1 MKRSKKSRSSKPK
14 KVGRRRHDT
23 NFDDSMSSKS
33 VSSASNDSYSLYS
46 DSDSTSSVSFSS
58 SNSEGTYR
66 VKKKVKVSRLRNKLK
81 HRRKRVR
88 RKPSSTEDS
97 SRTKKRKRSR
107 KKADSKSLKKSRKD
121 KSRRNVRHSSA
132 PSGSHDLSTCK
143 EESVYLSEE
152 CELQKLTY
160 ISRKSM
166 RGKRKSPKERVET
179 RSSSSSPYNWSRDQ
193 SYSGSQ
199 GDKTFDGGHESRRLR
214 SVIVFPEQAH
224 EKQGNSSEKD
234 LPREEIVH
242 DRDDY
247 PSLRSNGS
255 SSGGSKR
262 SCSPVA
268 LGDKIQEKNVQGQE
282 TCVSNSRE
290 VEIIESRKNDCNAGV
305 NDPFLNEFE
314 MHKQEIGSGDLGAD
328 DLEVVLRRTALENLK
343 KFRGGIR
350 KMNAATNSQVN
361 SIDGDAKESFSSK
374 TEIFHG
380 GVSPKQDDTNMIDYV
395 EISERS
401 SRTASSTQGISNPY
415 KDIAEKGNMIR
426 GSGTVT
432 EMATHSSDGLAVSVS
447 SLREDLITTQA
458 AVVESESQDSVL
470 RGKDLS
476 INSSLNQEM
485 TLQSSPNKKLNE
497 DRQSEKKNL
506 LKTTHAVASGMTN
519 DSETGV
525 NNASSEQFT
534 SQGQGLNKEQIESN
548 GGIEFEQKTMSVMR
562 GGEMVQVSLL
572 YL

>member
-1 MKRSKKSRSSKPK
+1 MKRLKKSRSSKPK

-66 VKKKVKVSRLRNKLK
+66 GKKKVKVSRLRNKLK

-88 RKPSSTEDS
+88 RKPSSSEDS

-132 PSGSHDLSTCK
+132 TSGSHDLSTCK
-143 EESVYLSEE
+143 EERGNLSEE
-152 CELQKLTY
+152 CELQKPTY
-160 ISRKSM
+160 VSRKSM

-224 EKQGNSSEKD
+224 EKEGNNSEKD

-268 LGDKIQEKNVQGQE
+268 LGDKIQEKSVQGQE

-290 VEIIESRKNDCNAGV
+290 VEIIESRKNDSNAGV

-314 MHKQEIGSGDLGAD
+314 MHKQETGSGDLGTD

-350 KMNAATNSQVN
+350 KMNAATNNQVN

-395 EISERS
+395 KILERS

-432 EMATHSSDGLAVSVS
+432 EMATHLSDGLAVSVS
-447 SLREDLITTQA
+447 SLKEDLITTQA

-485 TLQSSPNKKLNE
+485 TLRSSPNKKLNE

-534 SQGQGLNKEQIESN
+534 SQGQGLNKEQIESK